1 MRRTISTGFS
11 LFEKMAFI
19 FRKPV
24 DPTEQVNKWQKAI
37 KKEIRQLEKDISKH
51 EKAESKQIGEIKRL
65 GARGDRRS

>member
-1 MRRTISTGFS
+1 
-11 LFEKMAFI
+11 MAFI

-51 EKAESKQIGEIKRL
+51 EKAELKQIGEIKRL
-65 GARGDRRS
+65 GAGGDRRS